1 MLDRS
6 ICSPICPSGRERRSS
21 LRPSALPR
29 CHDGN
34 DDDADE
40 VRESPSPS
48 EASVIDPTR
57 ISAITPTATPA
68 RASIVTLRRIDQV
81 SPTKRRSPHPRWG
94 CTDPDVSPARRS
106 GRRNTWRGGPP
117 PGRHA
122 GEAAR
127 KSTARSTGDG
137 GPANSHQL
145 EECRHH
151 QGDGGE
157 QKHQRLDVRRCAVEA
172 PADEH
177 RPAHHQQYVAEDGA
191 DQRGLDDFV
200 QSRRERE
207 ARDD

>member
-117 PGRHA
+117 P
-122 GEAAR
+122 
-127 KSTARSTGDG
+127 
-137 GPANSHQL
+137 
-145 EECRHH
+145 
-151 QGDGGE
+151 
-157 QKHQRLDVRRCAVEA
+157 
-172 PADEH
+172 H
-177 RPAHHQQYVAEDGA
+177 RPTCRRGCAEVDSPVDRRWRSGKQPPA
-191 DQRGLDDFV
+191 RRVPASPGRRRRAEASEIGRSPMCGRSARRRASSRPSPAVRCRGR
-200 QSRRERE
+200 SRP
-207 ARDD
+207 ARP

>member
-1 MLDRS
+1 M
-6 ICSPICPSGRERRSS
+6 CPQREDQAGAIPGEEDHRR
-21 LRPSALPR
+21 
-29 CHDGN
+29 
-34 DDDADE
+34 
-40 VRESPSPS
+40 
-48 EASVIDPTR
+48 T
-57 ISAITPTATPA
+57 
-68 RASIVTLRRIDQV
+68 
-81 SPTKRRSPHPRWG
+81 
-94 CTDPDVSPARRS
+94 
-106 GRRNTWRGGPP
+106 
-117 PGRHA
+117 GRHA